1 MLASIN
7 TGVRIRP
14 LVNLEWLL
22 FPLIGLFA
30 GLGAGLFGIGG
41 GFLIVALLSVVLA
54 REGVAAERIMHLS
67 IGSSL
72 ASIVFTSISSLLAH
86 HRRGAVLWPV
96 FRRLLPG
103 IILGTLAGAWLAGL
117 ANTNALQIFFGLF
130 ALAAAL
136 QIGLE
141 LRPAPHR
148 DLPGMAGMTAAGAG
162 IGIVSALAGIGGGAA
177 SNPFLLWCNVRIHNS
192 VATAAA
198 CGLPIAT
205 AGALG
210 FIWSGWDEPNLP
222 PGSTGFVFW
231 PAALGIA
238 MTSVL
243 VAPLGARLAHALP
256 VRTLRRAFAVV
267 LGLIGIRMLMVA
279 YL

>member
-1 MLASIN
+1 MLAGI
-7 TGVRIRP
+7 TIVVRKRSP
-14 LVNLEWLL
+14 LNLEWLL

-41 GFLIVALLSVVLA
+41 GFLIVALLSVVLL
-54 REGVAAERIMHLS
+54 REGVTPDRIMHLA

-103 IILGTLAGAWLAGL
+103 IILGTLAGAWLARL
-117 ANTNALQIFFGLF
+117 ADTNALQFFFGLF

-148 DLPGMAGMTAAGAG
+148 ELPGMAGMTAAGTG
-162 IGIVSALAGIGGGAA
+162 IGLVSALAGIGGGAA

-198 CGLPIAT
+198 CGLPIAV
-205 AGALG
+205 AGTLG
-210 FIWSGWDEPNLP
+210 FIWGGWNEQNLP

-231 PAALGIA
+231 PAVLGIA

-243 VAPLGARLAHALP
+243 AAPLGARLAHALP
-256 VRTLRRAFAVV
+256 VQTLRRAFAVV
-267 LGLIGIRMLMVA
+267 LGLIGLRMLAVA
-279 YL
+279 SH